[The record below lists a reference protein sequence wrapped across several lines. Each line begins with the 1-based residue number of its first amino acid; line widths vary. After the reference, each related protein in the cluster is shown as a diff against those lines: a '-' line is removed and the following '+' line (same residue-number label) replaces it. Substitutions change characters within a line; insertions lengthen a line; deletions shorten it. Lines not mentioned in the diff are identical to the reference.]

1 MLGLAHTRQL
11 AHRLITDILEQ
22 NQITETKKTHCSTAG
37 NEHNPTHEM
46 RRQDK
51 TKKEKEKDRTE
62 LQTKGRNKTTKN
74 ALGN

>member
-37 NEHNPTHEM
+37 NEHNPTHEI

-51 TKKEKEKDRTE
+51 TKKTKTEQNYKQKDG
-62 LQTKGRNKTTKN
+62 TKPPKTH
-74 ALGN
+74 